1 MVVLFVRLFF
11 MMIERY
17 DVVTD
22 NATRA
27 ILLLQELPTLVQLCT
42 VSDIFEEHLIYFFSG
57 RDWIII
63 SHGACSRVIRIIERL
78 SLASFEERCSNGGR
92 G

>member
-1 MVVLFVRLFF
+1 M
-11 MMIERY
+11 
-17 DVVTD
+17 VTD

-63 SHGACSRVIRIIERL
+63 SHGACSRVIRIIERRRCVDTCMFACLRLERL
-78 SLASFEERCSNGGR
+78 SLEERCSKGEGVDC
-92 G
+92 